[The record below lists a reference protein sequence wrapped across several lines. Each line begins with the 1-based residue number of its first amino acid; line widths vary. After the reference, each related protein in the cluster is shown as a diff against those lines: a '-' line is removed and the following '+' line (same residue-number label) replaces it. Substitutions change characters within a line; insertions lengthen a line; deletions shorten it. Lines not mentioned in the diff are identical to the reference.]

1 MRPISWLSRR
11 QIFASANLTIRL
23 GRHRLDSHNDHA
35 GLGNNL
41 FLFCLVDVPCQRRD
55 QQGGQNSQD
64 DQNDN
69 QLNKRKAFFS
79 FYICEHT
86 ISSVFLWD
94 FSADGLYIVIL

>member
-11 QIFASANLTIRL
+11 QIFASAKLTIRL

-35 GLGNNL
+35 GLGDNL
-41 FLFCLVDVPCQRRD
+41 FLFCLVDVPCQCRD

-69 QLNKRKAFFS
+69 QLNKRKAFVFVLHFIYRAFLMLLQRNLRCRML
-79 FYICEHT
+79 FY
-86 ISSVFLWD
+86 
-94 FSADGLYIVIL
+94 